1 MASDFDQLP
10 DYNSLEANEYRSLS
24 PGAVFGLVLGLL
36 SPLALVAPFL
46 GFLPVV
52 AAVVSWSAARSI
64 RKSPETRA
72 GIGFAFAGL
81 GLAVAV
87 MAATFTQGRV
97 AQGLHQ
103 ADADRVAEQ
112 FLARLRAA
120 DTIGAY
126 ELTLAHHKRLSTTEA
141 ASMFYEADETAGLQ
155 LAEFQDNPVIQCLAK
170 GDEPHW
176 VRSLELQKLRHGKLA
191 TGGVYVTI
199 SEGKQREVSLILERS
214 ASRGSAP
221 TSWRVAKFD
230 FADSVGLG
238 G

>member
-126 ELTLAHHKRLSTTEA
+126 ELTLAHHKRLSDDRGRLHVLRSGRNSGPATCRI
-141 ASMFYEADETAGLQ
+141 SRQ
-155 LAEFQDNPVIQCLAK
+155 S
-170 GDEPHW
+170 GDPML
-176 VRSLELQKLRHGKLA
+176 S
-191 TGGVYVTI
+191 
-199 SEGKQREVSLILERS
+199 QR
-214 ASRGSAP
+214 G
-221 TSWRVAKFD
+221 
-230 FADSVGLG
+230 
-238 G
+238 